1 MVIQV
6 NTALTEQM
14 VPQSTEIKEEA
25 KAVSRQPNLQQ
36 RVSHNTLQSSPAP
49 SSSAC
54 ACKEVLIVDDDDFNR
69 LTFQSVL
76 QTLNLDS

>member
-1 MVIQV
+1 MQV
-6 NTALTEQM
+6 NTALSEQLAH
-14 VPQSTEIKEEA
+14 QNTEIKEEV
-25 KAVSRQPNLQQ
+25 KVVSKQPNLHQK
-36 RVSHNTLQSSPAP
+36 VSQNTLQSSPAP

-54 ACKEVLIVDDDDFNR
+54 TCKEVLIVDDDYFNR